1 LPTPPRLLVTITTK
15 LVEVPE
21 LAGHGESYAVGGGH
35 GYDLGWTKERLGMGL
50 RFGASMEE
58 NLA

>member
-1 LPTPPRLLVTITTK
+1 LLVTITTK